1 MPVLEV
7 KDLTVEY
14 ATARGPVHAAT
25 GVTFTLAEGDSMGLV
40 GESGCGKTTVA
51 LSLMRVLADNATIVR
66 GHVWLDGVDLTELP
80 EPVMAKQRWSKI
92 SMVFQAAMNSL
103 DPVHR
108 VSDQIV
114 EAIEFHEDVS
124 RADAFARA
132 RSLFGA
138 VGLDENMLR
147 RYPHEYSGGMRQR
160 AVIAMALACNPRVIV
175 ADEPTTALDV
185 LVQDRILDQL
195 REIQARLRMAMI
207 YISHDVAVIAEVTS
221 TVGVMYAG
229 RIVEK
234 GPTRDVFVTPIHPY
248 TEALLGSVP
257 SARGPKKP
265 LRTLAGDPPDLIS
278 LPPGCPFAPRCPNAL
293 ERCRV
298 EDPPMVGSEGHWAL
312 CWNPVR
318 PVEPVS
324 PAAPVKTLTMTRE

>member
-1 MPVLEV
+1 MSLPVLEV

-14 ATARGPVHAAT
+14 ATGRGPVHAAT
-25 GVTFTLAEGDSMGLV
+25 GVTLTLAEGDSMGLV

-51 LSLMRVLADNATIVR
+51 LSLMRILADNATIVR

-80 EPVMAKQRWSKI
+80 EAVMAKQRWSKI

-108 VSDQIV
+108 VSDQII

-124 RADAFARA
+124 RTAAMERA
-132 RSLFGA
+132 RSLFGV
-138 VGLDENMLR
+138 VGLDEKMLR

-195 REIQARLRMAMI
+195 REIQARRRMAMI

-221 TVGVMYAG
+221 AVGVMYAG
-229 RIVEK
+229 RIVEM
-234 GPTRDVFVTPIHPY
+234 GPTRDVFAAPIHPY

-298 EDPPMVGSEGHWAL
+298 EDPPVVGSDAHWGL

-318 PVEPVS
+318 PAGPVVR
-324 PAAPVKTLTMTRE
+324 PAEPVKT